1 MDQGLAVVI
10 GAVIALVS
18 SIGAPWLRDSIQ
30 ARRLAERVRR
40 DELRVAI
47 NAFLA
52 AAIAVHRKGKRRER
66 ESAILEAS
74 VAGARVSLL
83 LRDDEMILEQI
94 AEEAIALTPMLGRG
108 DEDLRIK
115 SLVLVTAYQMTVIDW
130 FRGRVPT
137 DKVRGTYNWWCAE
150 LVRLG
155 PEDPFR
161 RAQTRPVD

>member
-10 GAVIALVS
+10 GAVIALVGA
-18 SIGAPWLRDSIQ
+18 IGAPWIRESVQ
-30 ARRLAERVRR
+30 ARRLAERARR
-40 DELRVAI
+40 DDLRVAI

-52 AAIAVHRKGKRRER
+52 AAIAVHQRDKRRDR
-66 ESAILEAS
+66 EAAILEAS

-83 LRDDEMILEQI
+83 LKDGEMILEHI
-94 AEEAIALTPMLGRG
+94 AEEAIALTPMLGKG
-108 DEDLRIK
+108 DPDLRIK

-137 DKVRGTYNWWCAE
+137 DKVRGAYNWWCVE
-150 LVRLG
+150 LVRL
-155 PEDPFR
+155 PEDDPFR